1 MAAAR
6 DTKIDAGAAA
16 GSLAGTLLQ
25 RRAPA
30 LRHATLWRR
39 LGKSWQVR
47 IGGGIVAVLLVTVV
61 MAPFLAVADPTEPH
75 ILERYAGPSHAHPF
89 GTDNLGRDI
98 FSQIV
103 YGSRISLSIGLISV
117 GIAAAFGITLGL
129 VAGFYRR
136 VDNPIMRVIDV
147 LLAFPGLL
155 LAIAIVGALGPSLE
169 NAMIAVGIATIPG
182 FVRIVRSAVL
192 RVRSN
197 EYVDAA
203 RAVGVRDARL
213 LVRYVLPNVSS
224 EIIVTATLGMASAIL
239 FAAALS
245 FLGLGAQPPTPE
257 WGAMVLAARSFL
269 DVAPHQ
275 AFFPIAAIFVTI
287 LGFNF
292 LGDGL
297 RDALDPRLYR

>member
-1 MAAAR
+1 MATAR
-6 DTKIDAGAAA
+6 DRDLGITPQTALGAA
-16 GSLAGTLLQ
+16 G
-25 RRAPA
+25 PA
-30 LRHATLWRR
+30 RPRHATVWRR
-39 LGKSWQVR
+39 LGRSWQVR
-47 IGGGIVAVLLVTVV
+47 IGGAIVAVLLLTAAT
-61 MAPFLAVADPTEPH
+61 APFLAVADPTQPN
-75 ILERYAGPSHAHPF
+75 ILARFSGPSPAHPF
-89 GTDNLGRDI
+89 GTDHLGRDI
-98 FSQIV
+98 FSQVV

-117 GIAAAFGITLGL
+117 GIAATFGIALGL
-129 VAGFYRR
+129 LAGFYRR
-136 VDNPIMRVIDV
+136 LDNPIMRLIDV

-155 LAIAIVGALGPSLE
+155 LAIAIVGALGPSLQ

-192 RVRSN
+192 RVGAN
-197 EYVDAA
+197 EYVEAA
-203 RAVGVRDARL
+203 RAVGVGDARIL
-213 LVRYVLPNVSS
+213 IRYVLPNVSS

-257 WGAMVLAARSFL
+257 WGAMVLAARSYL
-269 DVAPHQ
+269 DIAPHQ
-275 AFFPIAAIFVTI
+275 VFFPIAAIFVTI

>member
-1 MAAAR
+1 VATAR
-6 DTKIDAGAAA
+6 ESDLT
-16 GSLAGTLLQ
+16 LAPP
-25 RRAPA
+25 APA
-30 LRHATLWRR
+30 RGRGGAPRRPTLWRR

-47 IGGGIVAVLLVTVV
+47 IGGIIIVVLLLTAAL
-61 MAPFLAVADPTEPH
+61 APFLAVADPTVPDVMH
-75 ILERYAGPSHAHPF
+75 RFAGPSPAHPF

-117 GIAAAFGITLGL
+117 GIAALFGITLGL
-129 VAGFYRR
+129 LAGFYRR
-136 VDNPIMRVIDV
+136 CDNPIMRSIDV

-192 RVRSN
+192 RVRGH

-203 RAVGVRDARL
+203 RAVGVRDARVL
-213 LVRYVLPNVSS
+213 WRYVLPNISS

-257 WGAMVLAARSFL
+257 WGAMVLIARSYL

>member
-1 MAAAR
+1 VTAREHGLAVAPPPAALR
-6 DTKIDAGAAA
+6 GAAVP
-16 GSLAGTLLQ
+16 S
-25 RRAPA
+25 RRT
-30 LRHATLWRR
+30 TLWRR
-39 LGKSWQVR
+39 LGKSWQIR
-47 IGGGIVAVLLVTVV
+47 IGGMIVAVLLLTAGA
-61 MAPFLAVADPTEPH
+61 APLLAVADPTQPDIMH
-75 ILERYAGPSHAHPF
+75 RFAGPSSAHPF

-103 YGSRISLSIGLISV
+103 FGSRISLSIGLISV
-117 GIAAAFGITLGL
+117 GIAALFGIVLGL
-129 VAGFYRR
+129 LAGFYRR
-136 VDNPIMRVIDV
+136 LDSPIMRSIDV

-155 LAIAIVGALGPSLE
+155 LAIAIVGALGPSLQ

-182 FVRIVRSAVL
+182 FVRIIRSAVL
-192 RVRSN
+192 RVRGN

-213 LVRYVLPNVSS
+213 LWRYVLPNVSS

-257 WGAMVLAARSFL
+257 WGAMVLVARGYL
-269 DVAPHQ
+269 DIAPHQ

>member
-1 MAAAR
+1 MATAR
-6 DTKIDAGAAA
+6 ETGLGAAPADGRA
-16 GSLAGTLLQ
+16 GVPAPRS
-25 RRAPA
+25 RRAT
-30 LRHATLWRR
+30 LRRR

-47 IGGGIVAVLLVTVV
+47 IGGAIVAVLLFTVAA
-61 MAPFLAVADPTEPH
+61 APFLAVADPTQPD
-75 ILERYAGPSHAHPF
+75 ILARFGRPSHAHPF

-129 VAGFYRR
+129 LAGFYRR
-136 VDNPIMRVIDV
+136 LDNPIMRVIDV

-192 RVRSN
+192 RVGSN

-245 FLGLGAQPPTPE
+245 FLGLGAQPPKAE
-257 WGAMVLAARSFL
+257 WGSMVAEGTQYFQWWWIGTFPGLAIFTVVLA
-269 DVAPHQ
+269 
-275 AFFPIAAIFVTI
+275 
-287 LGFNF
+287 FNF
-292 LGDGL
+292 LGDSL
-297 RDALDPRLYR
+297 RDVFDPRTARRVEES

>member
-1 MAAAR
+1 MATAREGGLGTAPAAAR
-6 DTKIDAGAAA
+6 AAA
-16 GSLAGTLLQ
+16 PA
-25 RRAPA
+25 APS
-30 LRHATLWRR
+30 RHATLWQR
-39 LGKSWQVR
+39 LGRSWQVR
-47 IGGGIVAVLLVTVV
+47 IGGAIVAVLLLTVG
-61 MAPFLAVADPTEPH
+61 MAPFLAVADPTQPN
-75 ILERYAGPSHAHPF
+75 ILERFAGPSHAHPF
-89 GTDNLGRDI
+89 GTDNLGRDT

-117 GIAAAFGITLGL
+117 GIAAAFGISLGL
-129 VAGFYRR
+129 LAGFYRR
-136 VDNPIMRVIDV
+136 FDNPIMRAIDV

-155 LAIAIVGALGPSLE
+155 LAIAIIGALGPSLQ

-203 RAVGVRDARL
+203 RAVGVRDARI
-213 LVRYVLPNVSS
+213 VMRYVLPNVSS

-257 WGAMVLAARSFL
+257 WGAMVFAARSYL
-269 DVAPHQ
+269 DIAPHQ